1 MSIIAQQRDIPE
13 LVYAMIKEVYDANLD
28 AIREQ
33 QEILTKMDLYNDKLD
48 GAGIPRRCQSGHMLN
63 FFDRVDILL
72 KKVGE

>member
-13 LVYAMIKEVYDANLD
+13 LVYAMIKEVYDANLE

-33 QEILTKMDLYNDKLD
+33 QEMLQSVQAYGDKLD
-48 GAGIPRRCQSGHMLN
+48 SAGIPRYCPKGHPIN

>member
-1 MSIIAQQRDIPE
+1 
-13 LVYAMIKEVYDANLD
+13 MIKEVYDANLE

-33 QEILTKMDLYNDKLD
+33 QEMLTKMALYNDKLD
-48 GAGIPRRCQSGHMLN
+48 GAGIPSRCQSGHMLN